1 MIGKSGMSGV
11 SQRFVVLGVNTILVV
26 ILSYIVTLQ
35 GLSFLLPT
43 QIKAPSSIIVP
54 PPTHT
59 VNNTSSNFKQLS
71 HTALFG
77 EITAATAHTTT
88 TTELPPETR
97 LNLTLRGIYYSST
110 VQDSFAMIAQ
120 GQQDTKLYR
129 VGDQLT
135 NAVTIAAIYA
145 KHVTLSRF
153 GKQEILR
160 LEGDKD
166 SQTNITTSSA
176 TNTQQ
181 SGRLLAQYQQQ
192 LRTNPQTLARLMRIT
207 PATHQ
212 GETIGYRLG
221 AGQEKGILSQFGLQS
236 GDILTEV
243 NGVRLDS
250 PLKGLQ
256 VVQKLAHTRQIDLNI
271 LRNGQTE
278 YISLSV
284 EH

>member
-11 SQRFVVLGVNTILVV
+11 SQRFVVLGINTILVV
-26 ILSYIVTLQ
+26 LLSYIVTLQ
-35 GLSFLLPT
+35 GLNFFLPSQTKVPLPVIQPAT
-43 QIKAPSSIIVP
+43 LQ
-54 PPTHT
+54 TT
-59 VNNTSSNFKQLS
+59 NNVSSNFQQLS
-71 HTALFG
+71 NIALFG
-77 EITAATAHTTT
+77 KISTSTAYTTT
-88 TTELPPETR
+88 KTELPPETR

-110 VQDSFAMIAQ
+110 VNDSFAMIAQ
-120 GQQDTKLYR
+120 GTQDTKLYR
-129 VGDQLT
+129 VGDQL
-135 NAVTIAAIYA
+135 NNSVTIVAIYA
-145 KHVTLSRF
+145 KHITLSRF
-153 GKQEILR
+153 GKQELLR

-166 SQTNITTSSA
+166 SQANITSSP
-176 TNTQQ
+176 TPTTRQNE
-181 SGRLLAQYQQQ
+181 RLLAQYQQQ

-207 PATHQ
+207 PAIHQ

-221 AGQEKGILSQFGLQS
+221 TGQEKGILSQFGLQS

-256 VVQKLAHTRQIDLNI
+256 VIQKLAHTKQIDLNI
-271 LRNGQTE
+271 LRDGQTE